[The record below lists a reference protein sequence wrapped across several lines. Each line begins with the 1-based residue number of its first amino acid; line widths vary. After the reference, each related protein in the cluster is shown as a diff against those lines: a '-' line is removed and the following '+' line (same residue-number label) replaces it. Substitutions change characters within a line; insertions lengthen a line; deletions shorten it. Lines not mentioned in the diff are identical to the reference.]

1 MVIDLKTL
9 ILFAGLSHL
18 MQFLVFLHQYLTN
31 KDLPG
36 VGWWLM
42 WTIAE
47 LIGFILILLRLN
59 PSLTPA
65 IVLVQDVILLAGT
78 IFIYFGLTRFFN
90 RKINFK
96 LIIPIFSVF
105 FILHLYYSLIVDDV
119 KIHTAVFDVS
129 LSIVGF
135 LNAAVLIKNRTKSIS
150 AMANFIIAVF
160 VMHGLIFAYRS
171 ALLFFGN
178 TDIDS
183 FAPTFFN
190 LSQYIDAVVV
200 GFMWTFGFI
209 VLLNQ
214 KLNSENAELRK
225 QFELIF
231 NTSPDAALI
240 TRLEDG
246 LFFDCNDGFTKFSG
260 YTKAEMI
267 DNSVP
272 GFNIW
277 ADPDERKAVV
287 KIIRE
292 IGFCENQEALFK
304 RKDGKVFTGLFSAK
318 KMILRGIPHIISI
331 TRDISD
337 KIAAQEMERKYLSE
351 LKDLN
356 AIKDKLFS
364 ILGHDLRSP
373 FSAIIGYS
381 EMLKENI
388 SEYSTDM
395 IEKMVNEIHKAGES
409 TLKLLENILSWAR
422 SQTGQTKLQLV
433 KTDVDAIIH
442 DAVSFVKMQAEEKKI
457 GLKYLLPVSYPLATD
472 ENIVNTVLRNILS
485 NAIKFTKPG
494 GTITILTSETEGFIE
509 VKVSDNGIGMTEEIR
524 RNLFADIINPTR
536 YGTNNE
542 KGTGLGLAICKE
554 LIGILG
560 GTINVASEVEKGST
574 FSFSV
579 PKSLELND

>member
-1 MVIDLKTL
+1 MVIDVKTL

-36 VGWWLM
+36 VRWWLM

-47 LIGFILILLRLN
+47 LVGFILILLRLN
-59 PSLTPA
+59 PILTPA
-65 IVLVQDVILLAGT
+65 IILVQDVILLAGT

-90 RKINFK
+90 KKINFK
-96 LIIPIFSVF
+96 LIIPFFSVF
-105 FILHLYYSLIVDDV
+105 FILHLFYSLIVDDI
-119 KIHTAVFDVS
+119 KIHTVVFNVS
-129 LSIVGF
+129 LSFVGF

-150 AMANFIIAVF
+150 ATANFIIAVF
-160 VMHGLIFAYRS
+160 VVHGLIFAYRS
-171 ALLFFGN
+171 ALIFFGN
-178 TDIDS
+178 PDVDS

-190 LSQYIDAVVV
+190 LCQYIDAVIV
-200 GFMWTFGFI
+200 GFLWTFGFI

-214 KLNSENAELRK
+214 KLNSENVELRK

-240 TRLEDG
+240 TRLNDG
-246 LFFDCNDGFTKFSG
+246 LFFDCNDGFTKLTG
-260 YTKAEMI
+260 YTKTEMI

-272 GFNIW
+272 NFNIW
-277 ADPDERKAVV
+277 ANPDERNAIM
-287 KIIRE
+287 KIISE
-292 IGFCENQEALFK
+292 NGFCENQEGLFK
-304 RKDGKVFTGLFSAK
+304 RKDGMVFTGLFSAK
-318 KMILRGIPHIISI
+318 KMILKGIPHIISI

-351 LKDLN
+351 LKELN

-373 FSAIIGYS
+373 FSSILGYS
-381 EMLKENI
+381 ELLKENI
-388 SEYSTDM
+388 HEYTTDV
-395 IEKMVNEIHKAGES
+395 IAKMVNEIHKAGES
-409 TLKLLENILSWAR
+409 TLKLLENILNWAK
-422 SQTGQTKLQLV
+422 SQTGQTKIQLV
-433 KTDVDAIIH
+433 KTDLDAIIH
-442 DAVSFVKMQAEEKKI
+442 DAVNLVIMQAEEKKI
-457 GLKYLLPVSYPLATD
+457 ALKYLQPVSYPLVTD
-472 ENIVNTVLRNILS
+472 ENIVNTVLRNILA

-494 GTITILTSETEGFIE
+494 GTIIILTNETEGFIE
-509 VKVSDNGIGMTEEIR
+509 VHVSDNGIGMTEEIK

-554 LIGILG
+554 LIERLG
-560 GTINVASEVEKGST
+560 GTIHVDSEVEKGST
-574 FSFSV
+574 FSFSL
-579 PKSLELND
+579 PKNLVLND

>member
-1 MVIDLKTL
+1 MVIDVKTL

-42 WTIAE
+42 WTISE
-47 LIGFILILLRLN
+47 LVGFILILLRLN
-59 PSLTPA
+59 PLLTPA

-78 IFIYFGLTRFFN
+78 IFIYFGLTRFFDK
-90 RKINFK
+90 KINFK

-105 FILHLYYSLIVDDV
+105 FILHLFYSLIVDDI
-119 KIHTAVFDVS
+119 KIHTAVFNVS

-150 AMANFIIAVF
+150 ATANFIIVVF

-178 TDIDS
+178 PDVDS
-183 FAPTFFN
+183 IAPTFFN
-190 LSQYIDAVVV
+190 LCQYIDAVIV
-200 GFMWTFGFI
+200 GFLWTFGFI

-214 KLNSENAELRK
+214 KLNSENVELRK

-240 TRLEDG
+240 TRLNDG
-246 LFFDCNDGFTKFSG
+246 LFFDCNDGFTKLTG
-260 YTKAEMI
+260 YTKEEMI

-272 GFNIW
+272 NFNIW
-277 ADPDERKAVV
+277 ANPDERNAIM
-287 KIIRE
+287 KIISE
-292 IGFCENQEALFK
+292 NGFCENQEALFK
-304 RKDGKVFTGLFSAK
+304 RKDGRVFTGLFSAK
-318 KMILRGIPHIISI
+318 KMILKGIPHIISI

-337 KIAAQEMERKYLSE
+337 KIAAQEMERKYLSD
-351 LKDLN
+351 LKELN

-373 FSAIIGYS
+373 FSSILGYS
-381 EMLKENI
+381 ELLKENI
-388 SEYSTDM
+388 HEYSTDV

-409 TLKLLENILSWAR
+409 TLKLLENILSWAK
-422 SQTGQTKLQLV
+422 SQTGQTKIQLV
-433 KTDVDAIIH
+433 KTDLDAIIH
-442 DAVSFVKMQAEEKKI
+442 DAVNLVIMQAEEKKI
-457 GLKYLLPVSYPLATD
+457 ALKYLQPVSYPLVTD
-472 ENIVNTVLRNILS
+472 ENIVNTVLRNILA
-485 NAIKFTKPG
+485 NAIKFTNAG
-494 GTITILTSETEGFIE
+494 GMITILTNETEGFIE
-509 VKVSDNGIGMTEEIR
+509 VHVSDNGIGMTEEIKR
-524 RNLFADIINPTR
+524 SLFADIINPTR

-554 LIGILG
+554 LIGRLG
-560 GTINVASEVEKGST
+560 GTIYIDSEVEKGST
-574 FSFSV
+574 FSFSL
-579 PKSLELND
+579 PKNLVLND